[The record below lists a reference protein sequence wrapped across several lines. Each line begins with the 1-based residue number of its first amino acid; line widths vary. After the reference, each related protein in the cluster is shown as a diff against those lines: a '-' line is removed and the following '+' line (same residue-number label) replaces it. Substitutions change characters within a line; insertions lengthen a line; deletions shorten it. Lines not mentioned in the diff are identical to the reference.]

1 MSNDQQNQVFG
12 SKDVPDVQSDA
23 CIMCGTARII
33 SGSGGA
39 AAGNLA
45 QGKTISASSV
55 GDVYVAAHANDGN
68 QGTYWESAGNAFPQ
82 WIKVDLGA
90 SSSVNQVVLKLPAG
104 WEARTQTLSV
114 QGSTDDASYSNLA
127 AFAGYVF
134 NPSSGSNTVTIPF
147 TAATARYIKNKLHGQ
162 HRLACCAAVGD

>member
-1 MSNDQQNQVFG
+1 MWDSSHYFRQW
-12 SKDVPDVQSDA
+12 
-23 CIMCGTARII
+23 
-33 SGSGGA
+33 GA